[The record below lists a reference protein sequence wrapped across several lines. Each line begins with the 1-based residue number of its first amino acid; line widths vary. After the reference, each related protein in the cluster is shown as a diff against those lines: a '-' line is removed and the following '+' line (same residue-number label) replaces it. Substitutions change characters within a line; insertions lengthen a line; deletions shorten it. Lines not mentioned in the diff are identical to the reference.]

1 MREGEDPNRSDGE
14 VPAALWGMFEDLEQQ
29 AAGMHFAER
38 DAQLLDRAR
47 GEYATVSFASRVH
60 ASVHHEVHLTLGSG
74 RVVEGRLTQAGLDWC
89 VVVPEVSGAV
99 WVVRLAAVIA
109 ARGFSGRAV
118 PEAAR
123 PITARLGFGSALHR
137 FAGESPVTRLH
148 STAGPCMRVRI
159 IRIGAD
165 FVEAE
170 PVDMATGGRGALIAP
185 FVGIEAASSG

>member
-1 MREGEDPNRSDGE
+1 MREGEGPNRSDDE
-14 VPAALWGMFEDLEQQ
+14 LPAGLRGVFEDLEQQ

-60 ASVHHEVHLTLGSG
+60 ASVDHEVHLTLGSG
-74 RVVEGRLTQAGLDWC
+74 QVVEGRLTQAGLDWC

-99 WVVRLAAVIA
+99 WVVRLAAVVA

-123 PITARLGFGSALHR
+123 PITARLGFGSAVHR
-137 FAGESPVTRLH
+137 FAAESSVTRLH
-148 STAGPCMRVRI
+148 TAVGPGMQVRI

-165 FVEAE
+165 FFEAE
-170 PVDMATGGRGALIAP
+170 PADTATGGRAFLIVP
-185 FVGIEAASSG
+185 FAGVEAVSSG